1 MYLGAFVYN
10 VEGTHKGYMRVCV
23 CVFTVY
29 ACIHVCV
36 RVGQGGTLWN
46 QSSFHLH
53 VGSVD
58 GTHIIKF
65 A

>member
-1 MYLGAFVYN
+1 MYLGACVYN
-10 VEGTHKGYMRVCV
+10 VEDTHKGYVCV
-23 CVFTVY
+23 YVFTVY
-29 ACIHVCV
+29 ACIHVRV

-53 VGSVD
+53 VGSND
-58 GTHIIKF
+58 GTHNIKF

>member
-1 MYLGAFVYN
+1 M
-10 VEGTHKGYMRVCV
+10 CV

-29 ACIHVCV
+29 ACIHVRV